1 MLRSSAQTEHSAC
14 FVRVGKVE
22 QQARQSGQSAD
33 VDRKRPI
40 SFVKTMDG
48 GPIDAGPPRPSLWD
62 EHVVLLA
69 ASHLDDPE
77 SVLPLVPRCESDLY
91 RALALGMLTGRSPQ
105 LPVHG
110 QALHRQASLNPESR
124 RDLAFWREAC
134 TTATELGLLGQVE
147 QLCTV
152 VDCIEVQGQKLRFR
166 SGTGELTL
174 TDVHRV
180 LTATHVVFGAAHYGA
195 RQAAPVLTPELHA
208 RLLRLFVSWL
218 EQLGTTRAR
227 RRANFAVRL
236 EIVIAMRLLR
246 PSENLDCLDRDDMPR
261 RASREFFWH
270 TDLLLRW
277 LDFLSKREQERR
289 EQESVRCSSSSL
301 GCSVPPASRAS

>member
-1 MLRSSAQTEHSAC
+1 
-14 FVRVGKVE
+14 
-22 QQARQSGQSAD
+22 
-33 VDRKRPI
+33 
-40 SFVKTMDG
+40 MDG

-77 SVLPLVPRCESDLY
+77 PVLPLVPRCESDLY
-91 RALALGMLTGRSPQ
+91 RALALGMLTGRVPQ
-105 LPVHG
+105 LPVY
-110 QALHRQASLNPESR
+110 RQASLNPESR

-134 TTATELGLLGQVE
+134 TTATELGLLDQIE
-147 QLCTV
+147 ELCTV

-166 SGTGELTL
+166 PGTGELTL

-195 RQAAPVLTPELHA
+195 RQAGPVLTPELHA
-208 RLLRLFVSWL
+208 RLLLLFVSWL

-236 EIVIAMRLLR
+236 ELMIAAKLLR
-246 PSENLDCLDRDDMPR
+246 PLEFELELDRDDMPR

-289 EQESVRCSSSSL
+289 EQASVRCSSSSL